1 MSRGMALSH
10 RSWKGF
16 FPADGNLAGVSC
28 AGFRK
33 TSAGVPLQEVIT
45 SVDQTK
51 ETHTAQGTVPRPAPF
66 VKRGRLPIK
75 NFVAFIERGRAA

>member
-1 MSRGMALSH
+1 MTWPCLIGLG
-10 RSWKGF
+10 KNF
-16 FPADGNLAGVSC
+16 FPADGHLAGVSC
-28 AGFRK
+28 AGFRE
-33 TSAGVPLQEVIT
+33 TSAGVSPQEVIT

-75 NFVAFIERGRAA
+75 DFCAFIERGRAA